1 MTTYKL
7 LRGMDIEA
15 NFKIKKLWFWI
26 PKKIDIR
33 IRNYFISKENSIIYI
48 VKNIYLNSRS
58 KVYITVEFTNED
70 LEVFTRD
77 LQLDEYLEIRYGE
90 VKDLTYNINP
100 TYPYIEK
107 SEDGN
112 VTEIIMK
119 DDSVRIL
126 TSGSI
131 NLNNKIAGLIDIEGG
146 LLKKDIRLSLWYK
159 DMRKLIFI
167 KITESGKILYSDISN
182 MIGSTANIHRY
193 IEGVEE

>member
-90 VKDLTYNINP
+90 IKDLTYNINP

>member
-70 LEVFTRD
+70 LEVFTKD
-77 LQLDEYLEIRYGE
+77 LQLEEYLEIRYGE

-182 MIGSTANIHRY
+182 MIGSTANVHRY

>member
-131 NLNNKIAGLIDIEGG
+131 NLNNKIAGLIDIEGS

-182 MIGSTANIHRY
+182 MIGSTANVHRY

>member
-77 LQLDEYLEIRYGE
+77 LQLDEYLEIKYGE

-182 MIGSTANIHRY
+182 MIGSTANVHRY

>member
-26 PKKIDIR
+26 PKKVDIR

-182 MIGSTANIHRY
+182 MIGSTANVHRY

>member
-33 IRNYFISKENSIIYI
+33 IRNYFISKENSIIYV

-182 MIGSTANIHRY
+182 MIGSTANVHRY

>member
-1 MTTYKL
+1 MITYKF

-182 MIGSTANIHRY
+182 MIGSTANVHRY

>member
-182 MIGSTANIHRY
+182 MIGSTANVHRY

>member
-70 LEVFTRD
+70 LEVFTKD
-77 LQLDEYLEIRYGE
+77 LQLEEYLEIRYGE
-90 VKDLTYNINP
+90 IKDLTYNINP

>member
-70 LEVFTRD
+70 LEVFTKD
-77 LQLDEYLEIRYGE
+77 LQLEEYLEIRYGE
-90 VKDLTYNINP
+90 IKDLTYNINP

-182 MIGSTANIHRY
+182 MIGSTANVHRY

>member
-131 NLNNKIAGLIDIEGG
+131 NLNNKIAGLIDIEGS